1 MLEEELWVTKP
12 HTIPTWPTGLWTEV
26 QREAKPGGSALLRCR
41 KNALSQERE
50 GKLEREKEKQ
60 SEELFQL
67 FLVRRD
73 ETLNSIT
80 NILSSGLQTPLVTL
94 LSSSLSL
101 SSYSVK

>member
-1 MLEEELWVTKP
+1 MDRGNKK
-12 HTIPTWPTGLWTEV
+12 HT
-26 QREAKPGGSALLRCR
+26 
-41 KNALSQERE
+41 NALSQERE

-60 SEELFQL
+60 SEEIFQL